1 MVEASLHLTFG
12 LGTGWMLTDAMFIE
26 AAHMGQTQPEGLAL
40 ATYLT
45 GSGMIANVVVVP
57 LFYILQ
63 RRLSWQI
70 ERWVWVGL
78 LFQISSAV
86 LAALSWRG
94 RLRAPPGCAA
104 ARFITCLLGAEPVDP
119 RKLGRRTNVADDH
132 RRSTSPPQR
141 TCVLSQAFHFTTPG
155 WQVSLGPV
163 SPCLYAV
170 AFLSTTG
177 GNFQQ
182 LAVVPWVQEGAARP
196 ACVSW
201 TMAGANLGSVRAQ
214 LQCAPA
220 LTLGLTLALGFALVY
235 SPGC

>member
-1 MVEASLHLTFG
+1 MVEASLHLAFG

-94 RLRAPPGCAA
+94 RLRAPLGCAA
-104 ARFITCLLGAEPVDP
+104 ARFITCLRGGA
-119 RKLGRRTNVADDH
+119 
-132 RRSTSPPQR
+132 
-141 TCVLSQAFHFTTPG
+141 C
-155 WQVSLGPV
+155 
-163 SPCLYAV
+163 
-170 AFLSTTG
+170 
-177 GNFQQ
+177 
-182 LAVVPWVQEGAARP
+182 
-196 ACVSW
+196 
-201 TMAGANLGSVRAQ
+201 
-214 LQCAPA
+214 
-220 LTLGLTLALGFALVY
+220 
-235 SPGC
+235 